1 MSFVILG
8 SHGFVAQSLKN
19 FLISKNK
26 KYLAISKNQINFLKK
41 NSSLK
46 LKKILKKK
54 KNCTMVITSS
64 IAPAKNLDDYLSN
77 IEIIGNIIKG
87 IDINDVKKLI
97 YISSDAVYSDTKK
110 K

>member
-54 KNCTMVITSS
+54 EKLHNGNNVIYCTS
-64 IAPAKNLDDYLSN
+64 
-77 IEIIGNIIKG
+77 
-87 IDINDVKKLI
+87 KKFR
-97 YISSDAVYSDTKK
+97 
-110 K
+110 